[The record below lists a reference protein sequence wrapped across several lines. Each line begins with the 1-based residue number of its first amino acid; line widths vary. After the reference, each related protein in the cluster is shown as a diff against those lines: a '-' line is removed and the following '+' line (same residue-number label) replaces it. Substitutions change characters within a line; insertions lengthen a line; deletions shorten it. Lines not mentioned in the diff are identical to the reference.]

1 MGKAKKAVV
10 YGGGNIGRGFLGQLL
25 YESGYETV
33 FVDIDHRLI
42 DELNRRGGYPIRI
55 VSNEEVKEIRVE
67 NVRAVT
73 PDHAP
78 AEIAGA
84 DILFTSAGVPILPK
98 IAPVIRAGLDLREKG
113 IDIIICENLIGADDY
128 LRGLVGAQREDIG
141 YVEASVGRMV
151 PVMTDE
157 MREGDITRVWVEP
170 YCTLPVDRS
179 AFRNPIPDIRGMV
192 PSGPFA
198 YFIQSKLYLHNMGHA
213 VAAYMGMQK
222 GIEFIWQAME
232 DAEISKTVSEA
243 MEASARALALEHGK
257 SLTEVEAYAGDLQRR
272 FRNRYLGD
280 TTKRVG
286 RDTKRKLAP
295 DDRLLGALTLCQKH
309 GIKADAIKTGIMAAL
324 DYLWEG

>member
-98 IAPVIRAGLDLREKG
+98 DCAGYPRRSQTSAKRALTSSSG
-113 IDIIICENLIGADDY
+113 ENLIGADDY
-128 LRGLVGAQREDIG
+128 LRRSGRRAAGGHRICRSQRGTYGARHDG
-141 YVEASVGRMV
+141 
-151 PVMTDE
+151 
-157 MREGDITRVWVEP
+157 
-170 YCTLPVDRS
+170 
-179 AFRNPIPDIRGMV
+179 
-192 PSGPFA
+192 
-198 YFIQSKLYLHNMGHA
+198 
-213 VAAYMGMQK
+213 
-222 GIEFIWQAME
+222 
-232 DAEISKTVSEA
+232 
-243 MEASARALALEHGK
+243 
-257 SLTEVEAYAGDLQRR
+257 
-272 FRNRYLGD
+272 
-280 TTKRVG
+280 
-286 RDTKRKLAP
+286 
-295 DDRLLGALTLCQKH
+295 
-309 GIKADAIKTGIMAAL
+309 
-324 DYLWEG
+324 